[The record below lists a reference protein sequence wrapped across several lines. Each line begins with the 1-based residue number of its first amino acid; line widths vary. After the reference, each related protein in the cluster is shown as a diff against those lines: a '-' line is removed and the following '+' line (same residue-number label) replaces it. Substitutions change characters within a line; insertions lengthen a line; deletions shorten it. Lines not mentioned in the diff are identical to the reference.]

1 VLSGHLLFDVDHGQH
16 VEYTEEIIYALKE
29 QKNEESAM
37 PSLTLH
43 LNGKVLGE
51 YPLKQNRII
60 KIGRL
65 EGNDIIINDSSVS
78 GNHAE
83 VEFENNKFFLTDRQ
97 SKNGTFVNK
106 QLVIS
111 RELRHDDH
119 ITIGNHTLIFAYRD
133 EESRPADEEEEM
145 PDMATMAIDTSRH
158 RSKLAHSISKMV
170 SRDSENRVLGILSFL
185 SGHRPSVKLEKK
197 KITIGKSAASDIITK
212 GFMVGKTAAVINKQD
227 GHYTI
232 SCLEGRAKLKVNYK
246 TVKSVIRLKEFDVI
260 EIGSVKMQFHYKHR

>member
-1 VLSGHLLFDVDHGQH
+1 
-16 VEYTEEIIYALKE
+16 
-29 QKNEESAM
+29 M
-37 PSLTLH
+37 PFLTLH
-43 LNGKVLGE
+43 LNGRFLNE
-51 YPLKQNRII
+51 YPLEQNKIV

-65 EGNDIIINDSSVS
+65 EGNDIVINDSSVS
-78 GNHAE
+78 GHHAE

-133 EESRPADEEEEM
+133 EKNRPADEEEEM
-145 PDMATMAIDTSRH
+145 PDMATIAIDTSRH

-170 SRDSENRVLGILSFL
+170 SRDSENKLLGILSFL
-185 SGHRPSVKLEKK
+185 SGDHPSVKLDKE
-197 KITIGKSAASDIITK
+197 KITIGKNAASDIITK
-212 GFMVGKTAAVINKQD
+212 GFMVGGTAAVINRLD

-260 EIGSVKMQFHYKHR
+260 EIGSIKMQFHYQHM